1 MKKAEDEIHR
11 SFCSAY
17 AEAVLRF
24 VKDGRNGDVVF
35 DEATQRFNAV
45 TVAAE
50 VSPTQCDWWVGSD
63 WPSFV
68 GPIGCRI
75 DARDPQF
82 SEAALHHEIVFALAK
97 SPTGKRMSRI
107 LAGLD

>member
-1 MKKAEDEIHR
+1 MKLDDEIHR
-11 SFCSAY
+11 SFCAAY

-24 VKDGRNGDVVF
+24 VKDGSNGDVVF
-35 DEATQRFNAV
+35 DTQTQRFQARI
-45 TVAAE
+45 VAAGL
-50 VSPTQCDWWVGSD
+50 SPAHCEWWVGDD

-68 GPIGCRI
+68 GPLTCRI
-75 DARDPQF
+75 DASHPQF
-82 SEAALHHEIVFALAK
+82 SEKLLGHEIVFALAK

>member
-1 MKKAEDEIHR
+1 MKPDDSIHR

-17 AEAVLRF
+17 ADAVLRYLA
-24 VKDGRNGDVVF
+24 DGSNGDVVY
-35 DEATQRFNAV
+35 DAATQRFHAI

-50 VSPTQCDWWVGSD
+50 VSPTQCEWWVGSD
-63 WPSFV
+63 WTSFV
-68 GPIGCRI
+68 GPLGCRI
-75 DARDPQF
+75 DPRHTPF
-82 SEAALHHEIVFALAK
+82 SEAALRHEIVFALAK

>member
-1 MKKAEDEIHR
+1 MKTEDTIHR

-24 VKDGRNGDVVF
+24 VVEGRNGDVVF
-35 DEATQRFNAV
+35 DQATQQFNAIV
-45 TVAAE
+45 VAAD
-50 VSPTQCDWWVGSD
+50 VPPTHCEWWVGKD
-63 WPSFV
+63 WTSFV

-82 SEAALHHEIVFALAK
+82 SDSALRHEIVFALAK